1 MCAPVINTSNSTPDS
16 LKKFDQIK
24 IWLHPLNNIVLV
36 GMASAGQNLQ
46 YWDWDQGEFDI
57 NTLQHALPL

>member
-1 MCAPVINTSNSTPDS
+1 MCAPVINTSNSPPDS